1 MADLNTEL
9 NSYGIP
15 EVNLPRHTFHY
26 KKRVKTTG
34 NVGEIIPIYTNVLVQ
49 PGDTFKIGVTDF
61 ERLTTSKFPTMDNL
75 YRNIYAFSCSW
86 LALWN
91 HANEFWG
98 ENTDANFNVEVE
110 YTVPKFVI
118 DADSTIG
125 NRSILNRL
133 GVPHMTA
140 TAGRGNINYAR
151 LAYNMYIHIYNN
163 FFRDQNYIPAISF
176 SKGDEDIT
184 YSTFTGP
191 KDLLK
196 AARFHDYF
204 STIPEPQFGE
214 QVRIAVGES
223 ANVSVFGNGKPLVLT
238 DGTRT
243 ETLNMHYYGS
253 STNKGLGLATGTNYT
268 LGQSVTES
276 TASPYNLAGGVTT
289 DGSKS
294 GLVGIAD
301 LSTAIGASIEAL
313 RYDICI
319 QRIKER
325 LAWYGRLYQNIVYSM
340 WGVSANKE
348 NLRLPIFL
356 GADRAPLNM
365 DTVLQTSS
373 TDATSPQGEPAGYSA
388 TLNDGGELFTKSFT
402 EHSVLMILAVVR
414 QDHTY
419 SQGINCQYQK
429 FRKYDFFW
437 NELAG
442 LGAQDIKMSEIY
454 VDGSSQ
460 DSEKWGCKP
469 AWQEYRVEPD
479 EVTGQLAPKAV
490 GTLVNYTYADSY
502 DTAPVNGKNW
512 IEETD
517 LYVDRTLTTQ
527 SSVADQ
533 IMFDFT
539 FDIIKTTEVST
550 YNLPGIERI

>member
-140 TAGRGNINYAR
+140 TAGRGNIDYAR

-214 QVRIAVGES
+214 QVTLPLGTTAKVEFENGATANYLSNSIGIYASTGNKQNFTGMHNVLAS
-223 ANVSVFGNGKPLVLT
+223 ADAN
-238 DGTRT
+238 
-243 ETLNMHYYGS
+243 
-253 STNKGLGLATGTNYT
+253 LAI
-268 LGQSVTES
+268 GQSTVS
-276 TASPYNLAGGVTT
+276 TVDTSTLRLSAYT
-289 DGSKS
+289 D
-294 GLVGIAD
+294 LT
-301 LSTAIGASIEAL
+301 TAISASIEAL
-313 RYDICI
+313 RYDICM

-388 TLNDGGELFTKSFT
+388 TLNDAGELFTKSFT

-527 SSVADQ
+527 SAVADQ

>member
-15 EVNLPRHTFHY
+15 EINLPRHTFHY

-140 TAGRGNINYAR
+140 TVDRGNINYTR

-163 FFRDQNYIPAISF
+163 FFRDQNYIPAIPF

-214 QVRIAVGES
+214 QVRIAVGEN
-223 ANVSVFGNGKPLVLT
+223 ADVSIFGNGENVKFG
-238 DGTRT
+238 GTANT
-243 ETLNMHYYGS
+243 TTTTAYWENTNSGS
-253 STNKGLGLATGTNYT
+253 GYVHPTVGKTIIGGASQTNYFRYSTNPEETGLI
-268 LGQSVTES
+268 
-276 TASPYNLAGGVTT
+276 
-289 DGSKS
+289 
-294 GLVGIAD
+294 GIAD

-313 RYDICI
+313 RYDICM

-388 TLNDGGELFTKSFT
+388 TLNNSGELFTKSFT
-402 EHSVLMILAVVR
+402 EHSIIMILAVVR

-429 FRKYDFFW
+429 FRKYDYFW

-442 LGAQDIKMSEIY
+442 LGAQDIKMAEIY

-460 DSEKWGCKP
+460 DDDKWGCKP

-490 GTLVNYTYADSY
+490 GTLVNYTYADNY

-539 FDIIKTTEVST
+539 FDIIKTSEVST

>member
-1 MADLNTEL
+1 MTTLETEI
-9 NSYGIP
+9 NNYGIP
-15 EVNLPRHTFHY
+15 EVNLPRHTYHY
-26 KKRVKTTG
+26 QKRVKTTG
-34 NVGEIIPIYTNVLVQ
+34 NVGEIIPVYTNCLVQ
-49 PGDTFKIGVTDF
+49 PGDTFKISVTDF

-118 DADSTIG
+118 DEDAVIG

-133 GVPHMTA
+133 GVPHMSA
-140 TAGRGNINYAR
+140 VSGRGDINYAR
-151 LAYNMYIHIYNN
+151 LAYNMYLHIYNN
-163 FFRDQNYIPAISF
+163 FFRDQNYIPAIAF

-191 KDLLK
+191 KNLLK

-204 STIPEPQFGE
+204 STIPEPSFGG
-214 QVRIAVGES
+214 QVNLPLGTTAE
-223 ANVSVFGNGKPLVLT
+223 VSIKGNGKSLGLYNGTYNFGLT
-238 DGTRT
+238 TNSANT
-243 ETLNMHYYGS
+243 TLNEYIFDRGAFDVDVGS
-253 STNKGLGLATGTNYT
+253 SGGDTYAT
-268 LGQSVTES
+268 QSDKAV
-276 TASPYNLAGGVTT
+276 GVTSIA
-289 DGSKS
+289 SKS
-294 GLVGIAD
+294 GLIGTAD
-301 LSTAIGASIEAL
+301 LQNAVSATINAL
-313 RYDICI
+313 RYDIAV
-319 QRIKER
+319 QHIKER

-373 TDATSPQGEPAGYSA
+373 TDAVSPQGEPAGYSA
-388 TLNDGGELFTKSFT
+388 TLNSNGELFTKSFT

-419 SQGINCQYQK
+419 SQGINCQYSK
-429 FRKYDFFW
+429 FRKYDYFW
-437 NELAG
+437 NEMAG
-442 LGAQDIKMSEIY
+442 LGAQDIKMSEIF
-454 VDGSSQ
+454 VNGTSQ
-460 DSEKWGCKP
+460 DSDKWGCKP

-479 EVTGQLAPKAV
+479 EVTGQLAPTAT
-490 GTLVNYTYADSY
+490 GTLVNYTYADY
-502 DTAPVNGKNW
+502 YATAPVNGQNW
-512 IEETD
+512 IEETSA
-517 LYVDRTLTTQ
+517 YVDRTLTVQANT
-527 SSVADQ
+527 ADQ
-533 IMFDFT
+533 IMFDFS
-539 FDIIKTTEVST
+539 FDIVKTTEVPT